1 MVRRDNDAYY
11 TLQAQTAI
19 DALVEYAQVGGHILE
34 PCVGRGHLV
43 EALRKRGRGFLTTND
58 IDPEVDAH
66 FTLDVSRPFE
76 HANIGRVDWVVTNPP
91 FSKAFEILKQML
103 PLAHEGVALLLRLSF
118 LEPTYERGAWLAK
131 HPPDLLV
138 VTPRFSFTGDG
149 KTDSVTTAWYV
160 WYTGPVYSGMHT
172 GIRVWPKKG

>member
-1 MVRRDNDAYY
+1 VVRRDNDAYY